1 MNIKFH
7 TKPLLYKMVKTSFI
21 LLLVIIL
28 CIPSELLS
36 NEYRNN
42 IRTNEISLVSFS
54 NTDSEVDY
62 FIQLITGTE
71 SEIGVSLN
79 YISRNWKRSFIP
91 MFIEIIFLN
100 RNYETNAKFISLLST
115 KTNKNFEYDIHGWYK
130 WMWKQDIEPH
140 ADYALF
146 KSSLHKLTDPKFE
159 FYFDNKYTSKI
170 DLYEI
175 MWGGVLQDGIP
186 PLRKPNMILANE
198 ADYLDDSNIVFGIEV
213 NGDAR
218 AYPKRILAWHEMFV
232 DSVGD
237 KSVTG
242 VYCTL
247 CGSMI
252 LYNNV
257 ANDMEYN
264 LGTSGFLYRS
274 NKLMYD
280 KATQS
285 LWNTLW
291 GEPVVGPLTDKGIEL
306 ERLSVVT
313 STWGEWKRRHPD
325 TQVLSLN
332 TGYRRNYDEGFAYK
346 EYFSTDN
353 LMFSVKETD
362 LRLKN
367 KAEILGLVFPHAPG
381 KALAVSSK
389 FLRKKTLYDTK
400 VKDLKMIIITDLSG
414 AHRVYES
421 KGLKFVNWDSQET
434 LEDQNGIKWR
444 LKEAFLM
451 SEQGEKLHR
460 LPSHNAFWFGWYSA
474 YPHTKLIK

>member
-1 MNIKFH
+1 MK
-7 TKPLLYKMVKTSFI
+7 KASF
-21 LLLVIIL
+21 LLLIVF
-28 CIPSELLS
+28 CSNSDLLS
-36 NEYRNN
+36 FANN
-42 IRTNEISLVSFS
+42 CDANTCEERINPYLRLELESENLEVIAANSTDVNNFIR
-54 NTDSEVDY
+54 
-62 FIQLITGTE
+62 LITGSNLEIEE
-71 SEIGVSLN
+71 SIK

-100 RNYETNAKFISLLST
+100 KNYETNAKFISLLSK
-115 KTNKNFEYDIHGWYK
+115 KTYQDFGFDIPGWYK
-130 WMWKQDIEPH
+130 WMWDQDIKPH

-159 FYFDNKYTSKI
+159 FYFNNNYKSKI

-186 PLRKPNMILANE
+186 PLRKPKMLLANE
-198 ADYLDDSNIVFGIEV
+198 QDYLDDANIIFGIEV
-213 NGDAR
+213 DGDAR

-232 DSVGD
+232 DNVGD

-252 LYNNV
+252 LYDNMVNGK
-257 ANDMEYN
+257 EYY
-264 LGTSGFLYRS
+264 LGTSGFLFRS

-291 GEPVVGPLTDKGIEL
+291 GEPVVGPLTGKGIEL

-313 STWGEWKRRHPD
+313 STWGEWKKRHPD

-332 TGYRRNYDEGFAYK
+332 TGYRRNYGEGVAYK
-346 EYFSTDN
+346 KYFGTDE
-353 LMFSVKETD
+353 LMFNVKETD
-362 LRLKN
+362 IRLKN
-367 KAEILGLVFPHAPG
+367 KADVLGLVFPHAPD

-389 FLRKKTLYDTK
+389 FLRKKTLYDTR

-421 KGLKFVNWDSQET
+421 KGLKFVNWDNQNT
-434 LEDQNGIKWR
+434 LEDENGIKWQ

-451 SEQGEKLHR
+451 SEQGETLYR